1 MDISNHSVNMQCPNC
16 SYEIEVLLKQFMA
29 EEIIICPGCSKEIKL
44 IDKDGSISRWQTE
57 INETLEDFGRK
68 LKNMKWR

>member
-1 MDISNHSVNMQCPNC
+1 
-16 SYEIEVLLKQFMA
+16 MA